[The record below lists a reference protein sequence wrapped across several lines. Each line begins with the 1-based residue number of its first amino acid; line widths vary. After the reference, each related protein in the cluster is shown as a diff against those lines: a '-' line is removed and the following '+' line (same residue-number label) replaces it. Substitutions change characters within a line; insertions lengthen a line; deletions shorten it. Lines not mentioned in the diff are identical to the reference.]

1 MVGAADEGCLKAGRR
16 RRGRYS
22 GPAVTPHPSAPVDE
36 TTARQVLLLR
46 AVEEAGDSALWT
58 ADDRAWATRL
68 ARETAG
74 SDPVRFVGS
83 RAAHAMQRLRAR
95 DATLQRG
102 SDRRPGVGP
111 WLLLA
116 VSIGL
121 AAGVAVDQIGPAQRI
136 NLLAP
141 PIWLLV
147 VWNLLVYAALA
158 VQPLLPWTPVPGLRR
173 RLAALWAP
181 PRATA
186 GPLHV
191 HALDW
196 ARVSAPLNIARA
208 ALLLHAA
215 AAALALG
222 VVAGLYLRGLVLDY
236 RAGWQSTFLGAAQVH
251 AVLDLGLAPARAL
264 TGLPLP
270 DVDAI
275 AALRVS
281 AASPA
286 QGLAA
291 PWLHLYAATLALFV
305 IGPRLLL
312 ATAAAWRVRWRSRHW
327 PLPWHEPYFQALLRQ
342 AAGRAPRAWALPHA
356 APVSASAALSLQ
368 ALLVAA
374 GGPDL
379 QLRVADPVGLGQ
391 EDDAARCTP
400 PADTTLVLVLV
411 DLAST
416 PEAEAHGR
424 LLATLAASA
433 PSCPRLLLVDEAA
446 FMARF
451 AALPK
456 RLQDRRQAWQ
466 QLADGHAVPLLLV
479 DLSLPSPSAASVA
492 SMRRL
497 TGP

>member
-1 MVGAADEGCLKAGRR
+1 
-16 RRGRYS
+16 
-22 GPAVTPHPSAPVDE
+22 
-36 TTARQVLLLR
+36 
-46 AVEEAGDSALWT
+46 
-58 ADDRAWATRL
+58 
-68 ARETAG
+68 
-74 SDPVRFVGS
+74 
-83 RAAHAMQRLRAR
+83 
-95 DATLQRG
+95 
-102 SDRRPGVGP
+102 
-111 WLLLA
+111 
-116 VSIGL
+116 
-121 AAGVAVDQIGPAQRI
+121 
-136 NLLAP
+136 
-141 PIWLLV
+141 
-147 VWNLLVYAALA
+147 
-158 VQPLLPWTPVPGLRR
+158 
-173 RLAALWAP
+173 
-181 PRATA
+181 
-186 GPLHV
+186 
-191 HALDW
+191 
-196 ARVSAPLNIARA
+196 VSAPLNSARA

-236 RAGWQSTFLGAAQVH
+236 RAGWQSTFLGPAQVH

-264 TGLPLP
+264 TGQPLP

-275 AALRVS
+275 TALRVS
-281 AASPA
+281 AGSPA

-312 ATAAAWRVRWRSRHW
+312 AIAAAWRVRWRSRHW

-368 ALLVAA
+368 ALLAAA

-416 PEAEAHGR
+416 PEAEAQGR
-424 LLATLAASA
+424 LLATLAAAA
-433 PSCPRLLLVDEAA
+433 PTCQRLLLVDEAA
-446 FMARF
+446 FVTRF
-451 AALPK
+451 GALPQ

-466 QLADGHAVPLLLV
+466 HLADTQGVGLLLT
-479 DLSLPSPSAASVA
+479 DLSQPAPTPQRVDPL
-492 SMRRL
+492 RRCL
-497 TGP
+497 GL